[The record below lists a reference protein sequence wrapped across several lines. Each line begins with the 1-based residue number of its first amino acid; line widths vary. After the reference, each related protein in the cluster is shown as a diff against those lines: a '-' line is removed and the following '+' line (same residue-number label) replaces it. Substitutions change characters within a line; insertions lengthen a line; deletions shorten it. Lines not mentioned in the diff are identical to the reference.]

1 MSKAIRRA
9 GLLAPLLL
17 AGCGWAGERAEPP
30 VSVAGERCEIPAR
43 LTPARAYDPPADEI
57 ARDVATA
64 HHLLAVSWSP
74 QACRT
79 GADYPDAEHQ
89 CRDNRFG
96 LTLHGLWPNGPTRT
110 RHPRYCA
117 AAPAIRAETVRR
129 HYCMTPS
136 PSLQQ
141 HEWAAHGTC
150 GWATPEAYFDQAA
163 RLWDGL
169 ERPDL
174 EAIPAEAL
182 TAGAIRRAFAR
193 ANPGLPERA
202 VWVVLADG
210 WFREARICYSK
221 TFVWEPCPNGV
232 GPRDATRVRLAPRGV
247 QGGSATRR

>member
-1 MSKAIRRA
+1 MRRFWM
-9 GLLAPLLL
+9 LTPLLL
-17 AGCGWAGERAEPP
+17 AGCGLAGERVETP
-30 VSVAGERCEIPAR
+30 VSVSGDRCEIPAR
-43 LTPARAYDPPADEI
+43 LSPAPAYEPPADEI
-57 ARDVATA
+57 VRDVETA

-79 GADYPDAEHQ
+79 GKDYPDADHQ
-89 CRDNRFG
+89 CRDNAFG

-117 AAPAIRAETVRR
+117 TAPAMKADTVRR
-129 HYCMTPS
+129 HFCMIPS

-150 GWATPEAYFDQAA
+150 GWATPEAYFEQSA

-169 ERPDL
+169 KRPDL
-174 EAIPAEAL
+174 EAIPAEGL
-182 TAGAIRRAFAR
+182 TAGAIRTAFAR
-193 ANPGLPERA
+193 ANPGLPESA

-221 TFVWEPCPNGV
+221 TFEWEPCPHGV
-232 GPRDATRVRLAPRGV
+232 GPGDATRVRLAPRGPV
-247 QGGSATRR
+247 GGVETGR

>member
-1 MSKAIRRA
+1 MMRR
-9 GLLAPLLL
+9 LWMLSPLLL
-17 AGCGWAGERAEPP
+17 AGCGLIADRAEAP
-30 VSVAGERCEIPAR
+30 VSAGVDRCVIPAS
-43 LTPARAYDPPADEI
+43 LSPAPTYEPPADEVV
-57 ARDVATA
+57 RDVETA

-79 GADYPDAEHQ
+79 GDDYPDAEHQ
-89 CRDNRFG
+89 CQDNRFG

-117 AAPAIRAETVRR
+117 AAPAISAATVRR
-129 HYCMTPS
+129 HFCMTPS

-150 GWATPEAYFDQAA
+150 GWDTPEAYFDQAA
-163 RLWDGL
+163 RLWDAL

-174 EAIPAEAL
+174 EAIPAPDL
-182 TAGAIRRAFAR
+182 TAGAIRAAFAR
-193 ANPGLPERA
+193 ANPGLPESA

-221 TFVWEPCPNGV
+221 SFAWEPCPHGA
-232 GPRDATRVRLAPRGV
+232 GPDDATPVRLAPRGP
-247 QGGSATRR
+247 ATGR